1 MSDTTTNLLLPYIL
15 AAQAQK
21 HVTHNEALRLL
32 DGLVQLSVLDRDLAA
47 PPAGPADGDRYI
59 VASGG
64 TGDWAGWDLNVA
76 LWTDG
81 TWLRLPPRTGW
92 RAWIEDEDLLLVY
105 DGATWIGTT
114 PAALQNLALLGLG
127 TAADAANPFSAKLNA
142 ALWTAKTVAEGGTGD
157 LFYTMNKEGAG
168 DDLGL
173 TLQTGFV
180 TKALLGLFGS
190 DKFRLAVS
198 VDGSTFFDGLT
209 VDNATGIVD
218 QPQLP
223 RFKAYTNYD
232 NYVGVGTWTKIGL
245 NNTDYNDQ
253 GAFDA
258 MNNHFVVPV
267 DGTYLF
273 GATLLY
279 KINASATSR
288 MRGRLV
294 LNGLSEIRG
303 SFGEISGDH
312 VTEATALWLQTMV
325 PLGAGDTVELQGDF
339 RVADGYFA
347 ADATSFWG
355 AKIG

>member
-21 HVTHNEALRLL
+21 HVTHNEALSLL
-32 DGLVQLSVLDRDLAA
+32 DGLVQLTVLDRDLTA
-47 PPAGPADGDRYI
+47 PPGTPADGDRYI
-59 VASGG
+59 VGSGA

-81 TWLRLPPRTGW
+81 TWLRPPPRAGW
-92 RAWIEDEDLLLVY
+92 RAWVEDEGLLLVY
-105 DGATWIGTT
+105 GGVSWIGTT
-114 PAALQNLALLGLG
+114 PASLQNMSLLGLG
-127 TAADAANPFSAKLNA
+127 TTADAANPFSATLNA

-157 LFYTMNKEGAG
+157 LFYIMNKEAAG

-173 TLQTGFV
+173 NLQTGFT

-190 DKFRLAVS
+190 DRFRLAVS
-198 VDGSTFFDGLT
+198 ADGSTFFDGLT
-209 VDNATGIVD
+209 VDNTTGIVD

-223 RFKAYTNYD
+223 RCKAYTNYD
-232 NYVGVGTWTKIGL
+232 NYVGVGTWTKIGI

-258 MNNHFVVPV
+258 ANNRFVAPV

-279 KINASATSR
+279 KVNSSTSAR

-294 LNGLSEIRG
+294 LNGTTEIKG
-303 SFGEISGDH
+303 SFGEISGSH
-312 VTEATALWLQTMV
+312 VSLATALWLQTMV
-325 PLGAGDTVELQGDF
+325 PMNAGDTVELQGYF
-339 RVADGYFA
+339 RAQDGYFA
-347 ADATSFWG
+347 ADHTSFWG
-355 AKIG
+355 MKIG